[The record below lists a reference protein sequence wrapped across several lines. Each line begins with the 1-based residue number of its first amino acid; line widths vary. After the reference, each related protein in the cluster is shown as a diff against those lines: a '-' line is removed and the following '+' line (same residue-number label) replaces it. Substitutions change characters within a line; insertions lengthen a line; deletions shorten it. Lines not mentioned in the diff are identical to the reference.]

1 VGSNPIIRSQESRW
15 SDTPLEFSEPF
26 RLTRE
31 ARLRPSGQTPVA
43 NRRQLKPHQLGK
55 TGRACKV
62 NLKTKAAIVVMVIVS
77 AFAAASVATAAP
89 DSGPATYVFKTF
101 PLPASKPREV
111 ALGTGVY
118 ASTCINRIT
127 PGTPA
132 PTLTFVCTG
141 YLVSGTAPQ
150 RDVRTQGKLT
160 DGYSRLVITTS
171 GHFELSYPVVLCGS
185 GCPSP

>member
-1 VGSNPIIRSQESRW
+1 MAS
-15 SDTPLEFSEPF
+15 
-26 RLTRE
+26 
-31 ARLRPSGQTPVA
+31 
-43 NRRQLKPHQLGK
+43 RRQLKPHQLGK

-101 PLPASKPREV
+101 SPTGFETTGGG
-111 ALGTGVY
+111 LGTGVY

-127 PGTPA
+127 PGAPA

-141 YLVSGTAPQ
+141 YLVSGTAPSETYVL
-150 RDVRTQGKLT
+150 RERLT
-160 DGYSRLVITTS
+160 DGYFRLVITTS

>member
-1 VGSNPIIRSQESRW
+1 MGSNPIIRSQESRW

-77 AFAAASVATAAP
+77 AFAAGSVATAAP

-101 PLPASKPREV
+101 SPTGFETTGGG
-111 ALGTGVY
+111 LGTGVY

-141 YLVSGTAPQ
+141 YLVSGHSAQ
-150 RDVRTQGKLT
+150 RDVRTQGKAHR
-160 DGYSRLVITTS
+160 RL
-171 GHFELSYPVVLCGS
+171 L
-185 GCPSP
+185 